1 MTSKRQPSV
10 KANSTPAPFHS
21 SEATSTTP
29 PETGSQRSPSPKT
42 MQSFEHAL
50 VLETARVT
58 EGAALAASKF
68 MGLGDKNAVDGAGTE
83 AMRKLLN
90 SLDIRGTVVIGEGE
104 MDEAPMLYIGEQVGN
119 GQYEVDIAVDP
130 VEGTEVTAK
139 GLPNGLAVI
148 ALSERG
154 GLMHAPDCYMEKL
167 IVPPPAAG
175 RVNLDWPVEANLN
188 VLAQSLDR
196 DVDDL
201 MITILDR
208 ERHADL
214 IRRVRAAGAR
224 VKLIGDGDVVA
235 GIAVGV
241 RGSGVHALM
250 GSGGAPEGVL
260 SAAACKCLGA
270 EIQGRFLPE
279 DDAMRARF
287 KTMGV
292 DENRIYKTADLAP
305 GSQIVFSATG
315 ITYGEILDGVRR
327 FAGGARTHTLVM
339 GYATR
344 VVRFIDS
351 IHLEDDKARVTI
363 RV

>member
-1 MTSKRQPSV
+1 MSMTKRQKPAAEPKS
-10 KANSTPAPFHS
+10 NSP
-21 SEATSTTP
+21 
-29 PETGSQRSPSPKT
+29 Q
-42 MQSFEHAL
+42 FEHAL

-68 MGLGDKNAVDGAGTE
+68 MGMGDKNAVDGAGTE
-83 AMRKLLN
+83 AMRSLLN

-104 MDEAPMLYIGEQVGN
+104 MDEAPMLYIGEQVGS

-130 VEGTEVTAK
+130 VEGTNVTAK

-148 ALSERG
+148 AISERG

-167 IVPPPAAG
+167 VVPPPAAG
-175 RVNLDWPVEANLN
+175 KVNLDWPVEANLN
-188 VLAQSLDR
+188 VLAQSLER
-196 DVDDL
+196 DVEDL

-208 ERHADL
+208 ERHAEL

-235 GIAVGV
+235 GLAVGV
-241 RGSGVHALM
+241 RGTGVHALM

-260 SAAACKCLGA
+260 LAAACKCLGA
-270 EIQGRFLPE
+270 EIQGKFIAE
-279 DDAMRARF
+279 DDAMRERF
-287 KTMGV
+287 AKMGV
-292 DENRIYKTADLAP
+292 KENQIYKTDELAS
-305 GSQIVFSATG
+305 GKQMVFSATG
-315 ITYGEILDGVRR
+315 ITYGELLNGVRH

-339 GYATR
+339 GYASR

-351 IHLEDDKARVTI
+351 VHLEDDSARVTI

>member
-1 MTSKRQPSV
+1 MPQ
-10 KANSTPAPFHS
+10 
-21 SEATSTTP
+21 
-29 PETGSQRSPSPKT
+29 
-42 MQSFEHAL
+42 FEHAL

-68 MGLGDKNAVDGAGTE
+68 MGMGDKNAVDGAGTE
-83 AMRKLLN
+83 AMRSLLN

-104 MDEAPMLYIGEQVGN
+104 MDEAPMLYIGEQVGS

-130 VEGTEVTAK
+130 VEGTNVTAK

-148 ALSERG
+148 AISERG

-167 IVPPPAAG
+167 VVPPPAAG
-175 RVNLDWPVEANLN
+175 KVNLDWPVEANLN
-188 VLAQSLDR
+188 VLAQSLER
-196 DVDDL
+196 DVEDL

-208 ERHADL
+208 ERHAEL

-235 GIAVGV
+235 GLAVGV
-241 RGSGVHALM
+241 RGTGVHALM

-260 SAAACKCLGA
+260 LAAACKCLGA
-270 EIQGRFLPE
+270 EIQGKFVAE
-279 DDAMRARF
+279 DDAMRERF
-287 KTMGV
+287 AKMGV
-292 DENRIYKTADLAP
+292 KENQIYKTDELAS
-305 GSQIVFSATG
+305 GKQMVFSATG
-315 ITYGEILDGVRR
+315 ITYGELLNGVRH

-339 GYATR
+339 GYASR

-351 IHLEDDKARVTI
+351 VHLEDDSARVTI

>member
-1 MTSKRQPSV
+1 MTKRQKPAAEPRS
-10 KANSTPAPFHS
+10 NSP
-21 SEATSTTP
+21 
-29 PETGSQRSPSPKT
+29 Q
-42 MQSFEHAL
+42 FEHAL

-68 MGLGDKNAVDGAGTE
+68 MGMGDKNAVDGAGTE
-83 AMRKLLN
+83 AMRSLLN

-104 MDEAPMLYIGEQVGN
+104 MDEAPMLYIGEQVGS

-130 VEGTEVTAK
+130 VEGTNVTAK

-148 ALSERG
+148 AISERG

-167 IVPPPAAG
+167 VVPPPAAG
-175 RVNLDWPVEANLN
+175 KVNLDWPVEANLN
-188 VLAQSLDR
+188 VLAQSLER
-196 DVDDL
+196 DVEDL

-208 ERHADL
+208 ERHAEL

-235 GIAVGV
+235 GLAVGV
-241 RGSGVHALM
+241 RGTGVHALM

-260 SAAACKCLGA
+260 LAAACKCLGA
-270 EIQGRFLPE
+270 EIQGKFIAE
-279 DDAMRARF
+279 DDAMRERF
-287 KTMGV
+287 AKMGV
-292 DENRIYKTADLAP
+292 KENQIYKTDELAS
-305 GSQIVFSATG
+305 GKQMVFSATG
-315 ITYGEILDGVRR
+315 ITYGELLNGVRH

-339 GYATR
+339 GYASR

-351 IHLEDDKARVTI
+351 VHLEDDSARVTI

>member
-1 MTSKRQPSV
+1 MTVKRQASGGQDQ
-10 KANSTPAPFHS
+10 N
-21 SEATSTTP
+21 
-29 PETGSQRSPSPKT
+29 
-42 MQSFEHAL
+42 FEHAL

-58 EGAALAASKF
+58 EGAALAASRV
-68 MGLGDKNAVDGAGTE
+68 MGMGDKIAVDGAGTE
-83 AMRKLLN
+83 AMRALLN
-90 SLDIRGTVVIGEGE
+90 SLDIRGRVVIGEGE
-104 MDEAPMLYIGEQVGN
+104 MDEAPMLYIGEELGT

-130 VEGTEVTAK
+130 VEGTTVTAK
-139 GLPNGLAVI
+139 GLPNGIAVI

-154 GLMHAPDCYMEKL
+154 GLMHAPDCYMDKL

-175 RVNLDWPVEANLN
+175 RVNLDWPVEAN
-188 VLAQSLDR
+188 VAALAQALER

-201 MITILDR
+201 LITILDR

-214 IRRVRAAGAR
+214 IRRVRQTGAR
-224 VKLIGDGDVVA
+224 VKLIGDGDVIA
-235 GIAVGV
+235 GLAVGV

-270 EIQGRFLPE
+270 EIQGRFIAE
-279 DDAMRARF
+279 NDEQRERF
-287 KTMGV
+287 AKMGV
-292 DENRIYKTADLAP
+292 DERRIYRTDELAP
-305 GSQIVFSATG
+305 GKQMVFSATG
-315 ITYGEILDGVRR
+315 ITYGELLNGVRR

-351 IHLEDDKARVTI
+351 IHLEEDHARVTI

>member
-1 MTSKRQPSV
+1 MTVKRQ
-10 KANSTPAPFHS
+10 KGADRS
-21 SEATSTTP
+21 SEQSA
-29 PETGSQRSPSPKT
+29 ETRAGT
-42 MQSFEHAL
+42 NHFEHAL

-58 EGAALAASKF
+58 EGAALAASRF
-68 MGLGDKNAVDGAGTE
+68 MGMGDKNAVDGAGTE
-83 AMRKLLN
+83 AMRELLN

-104 MDEAPMLYIGEQVGN
+104 MDEAPMLYIGEQVGS

-130 VEGTEVTAK
+130 VEGTVVTAK

-154 GLMHAPDCYMEKL
+154 GLMHAPDCYMDKL
-167 IVPPPAAG
+167 VVPPPAAG
-175 RVNLDWPVEANLN
+175 KVNLDWPVEANLN
-188 VLAQSLDR
+188 VLAQSLER

-214 IRRVRAAGAR
+214 IRQVRATGAR

-235 GIAVGV
+235 SLQVGV
-241 RGSGVHALM
+241 RGTGVHALM

-260 SAAACKCLGA
+260 SAAAMKCLGA
-270 EIQGRFLPE
+270 EIQGRFIAE
-279 DDAMRARF
+279 DDAMRERF
-287 KTMGV
+287 ASMGV
-292 DENRIYKTADLAP
+292 DEKRVYRTNDLAP
-305 GSQIVFSATG
+305 GSQMVFSATG
-315 ITYGEILDGVRR
+315 ITYGELLSGVRR
-327 FAGGARTHTLVM
+327 FGGGARTHTLVM

-351 IHLEDDKARVTI
+351 VHLEDDGARVTVRI
-363 RV
+363 

>member
-1 MTSKRQPSV
+1 MSAKPPTPGS
-10 KANSTPAPFHS
+10 ST
-21 SEATSTTP
+21 
-29 PETGSQRSPSPKT
+29 
-42 MQSFEHAL
+42 QSFEHAL

-58 EGAALAASKF
+58 EGAALAASKYL
-68 MGLGDKNAVDGAGTE
+68 GLGDKNAVDGAGTE
-83 AMRKLLN
+83 AMRELLN
-90 SLDIRGTVVIGEGE
+90 ALDIRGTVVIGEGE
-104 MDEAPMLYIGEQVGN
+104 MDEAPMLYIGEQVGH

-130 VEGTEVTAK
+130 VEGTSVTAK

-167 IVPPPAAG
+167 VVPPPAAG
-175 RVNLDWPVEANLN
+175 KVNLDWPVEANLH
-188 VLAQSLDR
+188 VIAHALDR

-208 ERHADL
+208 ERHEGL
-214 IRRVRAAGAR
+214 IRRVREAGAR

-235 GIAVGV
+235 SLAVGV

-270 EIQGRFLPE
+270 EIQGRFLAE
-279 DDAMRARF
+279 DDAMRERF
-287 KTMGV
+287 RSMGV
-292 DENRIYKTADLAP
+292 DEQRIYKTNDLAP
-305 GSQIVFSATG
+305 GNQMVFSATG
-315 ITYGEILDGVRR
+315 ITYGEILNGVRH

-344 VVRFIDS
+344 VVRFIDTV
-351 IHLEDDKARVTI
+351 HLEDNRGRVTI

>member
-1 MTSKRQPSV
+1 MTKR
-10 KANSTPAPFHS
+10 
-21 SEATSTTP
+21 TSDSADT
-29 PETGSQRSPSPKT
+29 
-42 MQSFEHAL
+42 SFEHAL

-58 EGAALAASKF
+58 EGAALAASRF

-83 AMRKLLN
+83 AMRSLLN

-104 MDEAPMLYIGEQVGN
+104 MDEAPMLYIGEKVGN

-130 VEGTEVTAK
+130 VEGTNVTAK

-175 RVNLDWPVEANLN
+175 RVNLDWPVEANLS
-188 VLAQSLDR
+188 VIAQSLER
-196 DVDDL
+196 DVEDL

-214 IRRVRAAGAR
+214 IQRVRATGAR

-235 GIAVGV
+235 GLAVGV
-241 RGSGVHALM
+241 R
-250 GSGGAPEGVL
+250 GAPEGVL

-270 EIQGRFLPE
+270 EIQGRFIAE
-279 DDAMRARF
+279 DDAMRERF
-287 KTMGV
+287 AEMGV
-292 DENRIYKTADLAP
+292 NEHRIYSTDDLAP
-305 GSQIVFSATG
+305 GKQIVFSATG
-315 ITYGEILDGVRR
+315 ITYGELLNGVRR

-339 GYATR
+339 GHASR
-344 VVRFIDS
+344 VVRFIDTV
-351 IHLEDDKARVTI
+351 HLEEDNARVTI

>member
-1 MTSKRQPSV
+1 MTAKRPANTKATPKRPSK
-10 KANSTPAPFHS
+10 
-21 SEATSTTP
+21 ATASGTQVNGRAGT
-29 PETGSQRSPSPKT
+29 
-42 MQSFEHAL
+42 QSFEHAL

-58 EGAALAASKF
+58 EGAALAASKYLG
-68 MGLGDKNAVDGAGTE
+68 MGDKNAVDGAGTE
-83 AMRKLLN
+83 AMRQLLN
-90 SLDIRGTVVIGEGE
+90 DLDIRGTVVIGEGE
-104 MDEAPMLYIGEQVGN
+104 MDEAPMLYIGETVGH

-130 VEGTEVTAK
+130 VEGTIVTAK

-148 ALSERG
+148 AISERG
-154 GLMHAPDCYMEKL
+154 GLMHAPDCYMDKL
-167 IVPPPAAG
+167 VVPPPAAG
-175 RVNLDWPVEANLN
+175 KVNLEWPVEANLH
-188 VLAQSLDR
+188 VIAQTMNRDLDE
-196 DVDDL
+196 L

-214 IRRVRAAGAR
+214 IRRVRDTGAR

-235 GIAVGV
+235 SLAVGV

-270 EIQGRFLPE
+270 EIQGRFIAE

-287 KTMGV
+287 KKMGV
-292 DENRIYKTADLAP
+292 KENKVYKTNDLAP
-305 GSQIVFSATG
+305 GKQMVFSATG
-315 ITYGEILDGVRR
+315 ITYGEILNGVRY

-351 IHLEDDKARVTI
+351 VHLEDKRGRVTI
-363 RV
+363 RI

>member
-1 MTSKRQPSV
+1 MTKRPRGEGF
-10 KANSTPAPFHS
+10 T
-21 SEATSTTP
+21 
-29 PETGSQRSPSPKT
+29 
-42 MQSFEHAL
+42 QSFEHAL
-50 VLETARVT
+50 VLPTARVT
-58 EGAALAASKF
+58 EEAALAASRF

-83 AMRKLLN
+83 AMREVLN
-90 SLDIRGTVVIGEGE
+90 TLDIRGTVVIGEGE
-104 MDEAPMLYIGEQVGN
+104 MDEAPMLYIGEQVGS

-130 VEGTEVTAK
+130 VEGTVVTAK

-175 RVNLDWPVEANLN
+175 RVNLDWPVEANLH
-188 VLAQSLDR
+188 VLAQALDR
-196 DVDDL
+196 DVEDL

-208 ERHADL
+208 ERHEDL

-235 GIAVGV
+235 GLAVGV
-241 RGSGVHALM
+241 RGTGVHALM

-270 EIQGRFLPE
+270 EIQGRFIAE
-279 DDAMRARF
+279 DDAMRERF
-287 KTMGV
+287 AAMGV
-292 DENRIYKTADLAP
+292 DERRVYKTADLAP
-305 GSQIVFSATG
+305 GEQMVFSATG
-315 ITYGEILDGVRR
+315 ITYGELLSGVRR

-344 VVRFIDS
+344 VVRFLDS
-351 IHLEDDKARVTI
+351 VHLEDDSARV
-363 RV
+363 

>member
-1 MTSKRQPSV
+1 MGMTKRQ
-10 KANSTPAPFHS
+10 KPAAEP
-21 SEATSTTP
+21 
-29 PETGSQRSPSPKT
+29 RSNLP
-42 MQSFEHAL
+42 QFEHAL

-68 MGLGDKNAVDGAGTE
+68 MGMGDKNAVDGAGTE
-83 AMRKLLN
+83 AMRSLLN

-104 MDEAPMLYIGEQVGN
+104 MDEAPMLYIGEQVGS

-130 VEGTEVTAK
+130 VEGTNVTAK

-148 ALSERG
+148 AISERG

-167 IVPPPAAG
+167 VVPPPAAG
-175 RVNLDWPVEANLN
+175 KVNLDWPVEANLN
-188 VLAQSLDR
+188 VLAQSLER
-196 DVDDL
+196 DVEDL

-208 ERHADL
+208 ERHAEL

-235 GIAVGV
+235 GLAVGV
-241 RGSGVHALM
+241 RGTGVHALM

-260 SAAACKCLGA
+260 LAAACKCLGA
-270 EIQGRFLPE
+270 EIQGKFIAE
-279 DDAMRARF
+279 DDAMRERF
-287 KTMGV
+287 AKMGV
-292 DENRIYKTADLAP
+292 KENQIYKTDELAS
-305 GSQIVFSATG
+305 GKQMVFSATG
-315 ITYGEILDGVRR
+315 ITYGELLNGVRH

-339 GYATR
+339 GYASR

-351 IHLEDDKARVTI
+351 VHLEDDSARVTI

>member
-1 MTSKRQPSV
+1 MTKRPRGEGL
-10 KANSTPAPFHS
+10 T
-21 SEATSTTP
+21 
-29 PETGSQRSPSPKT
+29 
-42 MQSFEHAL
+42 QSFEHAL
-50 VLETARVT
+50 VLPTARVT
-58 EGAALAASKF
+58 EEAALAASRF

-83 AMRKLLN
+83 AMREVLN
-90 SLDIRGTVVIGEGE
+90 TLDIRGTVVIGEGE
-104 MDEAPMLYIGEQVGN
+104 MDEAPMLYIGEQVGS

-130 VEGTEVTAK
+130 VEGTVVTAK

-175 RVNLDWPVEANLN
+175 RVNLDWPVEANLH
-188 VLAQSLDR
+188 VLAQALDR
-196 DVDDL
+196 DVEDL

-208 ERHADL
+208 ERHEGL
-214 IRRVRAAGAR
+214 IQRVRAAGAR

-235 GIAVGV
+235 GLAVGV
-241 RGSGVHALM
+241 RGTGVHALM

-270 EIQGRFLPE
+270 EIQGRFIAE
-279 DDAMRARF
+279 DDAMRERF
-287 KTMGV
+287 AAMGV
-292 DENRIYKTADLAP
+292 DEHRVYKTADLAP
-305 GSQIVFSATG
+305 GEQMVFSATG
-315 ITYGEILDGVRR
+315 ITYGELLSGVRR

-344 VVRFIDS
+344 VVRFLDS
-351 IHLEDDKARVTI
+351 VHLEDDSARVTI

>member
-1 MTSKRQPSV
+1 MTKRQKPAAEPKS
-10 KANSTPAPFHS
+10 NSP
-21 SEATSTTP
+21 
-29 PETGSQRSPSPKT
+29 Q
-42 MQSFEHAL
+42 FEHAL

-68 MGLGDKNAVDGAGTE
+68 MGMGDKNAVDGAGTE
-83 AMRKLLN
+83 AMRSLLN

-104 MDEAPMLYIGEQVGN
+104 MDEAPMLYIGEQVGS

-130 VEGTEVTAK
+130 VEGTNVTAK

-148 ALSERG
+148 AISERG

-167 IVPPPAAG
+167 VVPPPAAG
-175 RVNLDWPVEANLN
+175 KVNLDWPVEANLN
-188 VLAQSLDR
+188 VLAQSLER
-196 DVDDL
+196 DVEDL

-208 ERHADL
+208 ERHAEL

-235 GIAVGV
+235 GLAVGV
-241 RGSGVHALM
+241 RGTGVHALM

-260 SAAACKCLGA
+260 LAAACKCLGA
-270 EIQGRFLPE
+270 EIQGKFVAE
-279 DDAMRARF
+279 DDAMRERF
-287 KTMGV
+287 AKMGV
-292 DENRIYKTADLAP
+292 KENQIYKTDELAS
-305 GSQIVFSATG
+305 GKQMVFSATG
-315 ITYGEILDGVRR
+315 ITYGELLNGVRH

-339 GYATR
+339 GYASR

-351 IHLEDDKARVTI
+351 VHLEDDSARVTI

>member
-1 MTSKRQPSV
+1 MTKRPRGEGL
-10 KANSTPAPFHS
+10 T
-21 SEATSTTP
+21 
-29 PETGSQRSPSPKT
+29 
-42 MQSFEHAL
+42 QSFEHAL
-50 VLETARVT
+50 VLPTARVT
-58 EGAALAASKF
+58 EEAALAASRF

-83 AMRKLLN
+83 AMREVLN
-90 SLDIRGTVVIGEGE
+90 TLDIRGTVVIGEGE
-104 MDEAPMLYIGEQVGN
+104 MDEAPMLYIGEQVGS

-130 VEGTEVTAK
+130 VEGTVVTAK

-175 RVNLDWPVEANLN
+175 RVNLDWPVEANLH
-188 VLAQSLDR
+188 VLAQALDR
-196 DVDDL
+196 GVEDL

-208 ERHADL
+208 ERHEDL

-235 GIAVGV
+235 GLAVGV
-241 RGSGVHALM
+241 RGTGVHALM

-270 EIQGRFLPE
+270 EIQGRFIAE
-279 DDAMRARF
+279 DDAMRERF
-287 KTMGV
+287 AAMGV
-292 DENRIYKTADLAP
+292 DEHRVYKTADLAP
-305 GSQIVFSATG
+305 GEQMVFSATG
-315 ITYGEILDGVRR
+315 ITYGELLSGVRR

-344 VVRFIDS
+344 VVRFLDS
-351 IHLEDDKARVTI
+351 VHLEDDSARVTI